1 MSVKSNI
8 SISLYTRVSLLQS
21 GRVYTI
27 LPYAN
32 CSCSLLFSRIIHGFS
47 VVPRGKLRSWKVGK
61 LLPLLVCP
69 RCVIDTG
76 HGMDGSV
83 EGEAAKNGRTEGRR
97 NGWTDGCGMQPPR
110 GSICPQGPSCAHLF
124 LAIDFHCAPRLAHAI
139 TANARTR
146 YPSPPPTH
154 PYPSLYAAALC
165 FLPLLTSPVL
175 SLCLSF
181 AQPFFALVLP
191 SLPVFLDIAAH
202 SNVTWSGQQRRG
214 RVRKIERGV

>member
-1 MSVKSNI
+1 M
-8 SISLYTRVSLLQS
+8 
-21 GRVYTI
+21 
-27 LPYAN
+27 
-32 CSCSLLFSRIIHGFS
+32 
-47 VVPRGKLRSWKVGK
+47 
-61 LLPLLVCP
+61 LVCP

-83 EGEAAKNGRTEGRR
+83 EGEAAKNGRTEERLD
-97 NGWTDGCGMQPPR
+97 GWVWHATPAGQHL
-110 GSICPQGPSCAHLF
+110 PQGPSCAHLF

-146 YPSPPPTH
+146 YPPFLLTH
-154 PYPSLYAAALC
+154 PYPSLYAAAVC

-202 SNVTWSGQQRRG
+202 SNVTWSGQQRKG
-214 RVRKIERGV
+214 RVRNIERGI